1 MGKRSVSVGILAAMV
16 AGFIAMV
23 APAANALTSAENC
36 FYQAINRER
45 AHYGRKALTLK
56 SDLTSIARR
65 HSNWMAGDG
74 TIYHADSNSPHYKQ
88 GDNLAAEVSGNWW
101 AAGEN
106 VGMGPDCSS
115 IHDAFMASPGHKAN
129 ILDTDY
135 NQVGV
140 GVAYDS
146 DGTVYVTED
155 FAGRPSSTSTTTTH
169 TTTTRRTTTTVHH
182 VTSTVTHRA
191 TTHHAAA
198 PKPAVKHHH
207 VPVAAAQAVPMTVT
221 VLVKLAGMDAP
232 QVDPATGAA
241 MGV

>member
-1 MGKRSVSVGILAAMV
+1 MGRRTVSAALLTALV
-16 AGFIAMV
+16 AGFIAIL
-23 APAANALTSAENC
+23 APAANALTSVESC
-36 FYQAINRER
+36 FYNDINRER
-45 AHYGRKALTLK
+45 AANGRHALTLM

-74 TIYHADSNSPHYKQ
+74 TIYHADSSSPHYKQ
-88 GDNLAAEVSGNWW
+88 GDNLAAEISGNWT

-115 IHDAFMASPGHKAN
+115 IHNAFMASPGHKAN

-140 GVAYDS
+140 GVAFDAG
-146 DGTVYVTED
+146 GTVYVTED
-155 FAGRPSSTSTTTTH
+155 FAGRWSSTPTTTTH
-169 TTTTRRTTTTVHH
+169 HTTTHH
-182 VTSTVTHRA
+182 YTSRAVTHRA
-191 TTHHAAA
+191 TTHTAAAA
-198 PKPAVKHHH
+198 PKPKATPKLKPAS
-207 VPVAAAQAVPMTVT
+207 VPQEAPMTVE
-221 VLVKLAGMDAP
+221 VLMKLVGLDAR